1 MLWGFNIVLLICL
14 IYSLF
19 DQMLLKCLTCNN
31 LLNIQY
37 SLNAGVPQSLI
48 LRPTLLIVQ
57 INDLSDKNKPLS
69 R

>member
-19 DQMLLKCLTCNN
+19 DEMLLKCLTYNN

-37 SLNAGVPQSLI
+37 SLNAGVPQGLI
-48 LRPTLLIVQ
+48 LGPTLLIVQ